1 MNAGDTTAEV
11 EIIPPELVDDEPPER
26 EPGGVL
32 LPIVGM
38 VLALLAAWLVLT
50 LTGVIGEDAAQAQ
63 AAAPVTRTSS
73 CC

>member
-1 MNAGDTTAEV
+1 MKSADTTADV
-11 EIIPPELVDDEPPER
+11 EIIPPELVDDDPVKR
-26 EPGGVL
+26 EAGGLV

-50 LTGVIGEDAAQAQ
+50 MTGILGEKAEPQSDAAVIQ
-63 AAAPVTRTSS
+63 TSS